1 MLMSVFNGMNVLL
14 HLFKFVKLFIMNI
27 YIIDHIIQLCAETVF
42 SETIRYANFNV
53 VLLTIYVDLNYL
65 RTIAMDMSLQAND
78 T

>member
-27 YIIDHIIQLCAETVF
+27 YIIDQIMQLCAEMVF

-53 VLLTIYVDLNYL
+53 VLLTIYADLNYL
-65 RTIAMDMSLQAND
+65 QTIAIDMSLQKND

>member
-1 MLMSVFNGMNVLL
+1 MLMSVFNGINVLL

-53 VLLTIYVDLNYL
+53 VLLTIYADLNYL
-65 RTIAMDMSLQAND
+65 RTIAIDMSLQAND